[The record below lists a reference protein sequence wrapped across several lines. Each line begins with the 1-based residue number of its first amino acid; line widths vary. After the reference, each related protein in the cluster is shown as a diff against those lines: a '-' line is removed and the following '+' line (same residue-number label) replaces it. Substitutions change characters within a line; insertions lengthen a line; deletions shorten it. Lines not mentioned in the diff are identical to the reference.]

1 MAIIIKAGCG
11 NQIERPAASI
21 RSTDDI
27 GPAIFAALGASPDN
41 SEFIV
46 DGQPMKGRSA
56 TATSCSFARGRPEGL
71 NPFDRVAYGYPA
83 R

>member
-1 MAIIIKAGCG
+1 MAITIKAGCG

-27 GPAIFAALGASPDN
+27 GPAIFAALGASSDN

-46 DGQPMKGRSA
+46 DGQPYSGPLSDGDVVTIRQRANSKG
-56 TATSCSFARGRPEGL
+56 
-71 NPFDRVAYGYPA
+71 
-83 R
+83 

>member
-1 MAIIIKAGCG
+1 MAITIKAGCG

-27 GPAIFAALGASPDN
+27 GPAIFAALGASSDN

-46 DGQPMKGRSA
+46 DGQPYRGPLSDGDVVTIRQRANSKG
-56 TATSCSFARGRPEGL
+56 
-71 NPFDRVAYGYPA
+71 
-83 R
+83 

>member
-21 RSTDDI
+21 QSTDDI
-27 GPAIFAALGASPDN
+27 GPAIFAALGASSDN

-46 DGQPMKGRSA
+46 DGQPYSGPLSDGDVVTIRQRANSKG
-56 TATSCSFARGRPEGL
+56 
-71 NPFDRVAYGYPA
+71 
-83 R
+83 

>member
-1 MAIIIKAGCG
+1 MAIQIRAGCG
-11 NQIERPAASI
+11 NQIERPSASI

-46 DGQPMKGRSA
+46 NGQPYEGPLSDGDLVLIRQRANSKGVSL
-56 TATSCSFARGRPEGL
+56 C
-71 NPFDRVAYGYPA
+71 
-83 R
+83 